1 MTIEE
6 HNKALS
12 RPYEGSINESN
23 ITKINVNHKKVAEIM
38 RYWEVHG
45 SPTFYEV
52 KRQLCQTRRH
62 CRTVFLNE
70 IIKLGRR
77 GK

>member
-23 ITKINVNHKKVAEIM
+23 ITKINVNHAKVAEIM

-45 SPTFYEV
+45 APSDA
-52 KRQLCQTRRH
+52 QLKKQLKETGKY
-62 CRTVFLNE
+62 CRTVFFNE
-70 IIKLGRR
+70 IIKLGRS

>member
-12 RPYEGSINESN
+12 RPYEGGINESN
-23 ITKINVNHKKVAEIM
+23 ITRININHYKVAQIM
-38 RYWEVHG
+38 RYWEIHG
-45 SPTFYEV
+45 APTDAQLR
-52 KRQLCQTRRH
+52 RQLAQTRKY
-62 CRTVFLNE
+62 CRTVFMNQ
-70 IIKLGRR
+70 IIKLGRN

>member
-6 HNKALS
+6 HNTRLS
-12 RPYEGSINESN
+12 PPCEVTMNESN
-23 ITKINVNHKKVAEIM
+23 VTRINVNHDKVAQIM
-38 RYWEVHG
+38 RYWDVHG
-45 SPTFYEV
+45 SPTFYQV

-62 CRTVFLNE
+62 CRTIFMNE
-70 IIKLGRR
+70 IIKLGRN